1 VSQGVISYFS
11 RLIFRKSMDLS
22 GIISISGKPGLYKVV
37 ANNRSNLVVESL
49 VDGKR
54 STALS
59 THKISA
65 LEDISIYTEQDDVPL
80 MEVYDSIYSKE
91 NGGVAPD
98 HKGEM
103 GELKA
108 YLSEVLP
115 DYDEER
121 VYSSDIKKLFQWY
134 NVLHSAGAL
143 KLDSA
148 DESVESEEEE

>member
-1 VSQGVISYFS
+1 
-11 RLIFRKSMDLS
+11 MDLS
-22 GIISISGKPGLYKVV
+22 GIISISGKPGLYKVI

-80 MEVYDSIYSKE
+80 KEVYDSIYAKE
-91 NGGVAPD
+91 SGGSAPD

-103 GELKA
+103 KELKE
-108 YLSEVLP
+108 YLSGVLP
-115 DYDEER
+115 DYDEDR

-134 NVLHSAGAL
+134 NVLHAAGAL
-143 KLDSA
+143 KLDSEG
-148 DESVESEEEE
+148 ESVASEEEE